1 MITRRLSLS
10 MIMMMALV
18 ALVLTSFFSPIDSFT
33 VVPQQYARA
42 PSKNQVSSTTQLFF
56 FGGPKDDGSPGDYVC
71 KVSVEFNKCLT
82 FTSNQ
87 IRAILRR
94 MLTKSD
100 HVNSFLMHKSASTRR
115 TVDMFLP
122 KDPRRGQP
130 YRPTGRVHPAR
141 HPNIALP
148 RFPKDRRR
156 ARYK

>member
-1 MITRRLSLS
+1 MRSWSTRWRVLGIAFRRWCEHGTPWSDITWATQLLGFLAFLVSSLFLSPAMITRRLSLS

-87 IRAILRR
+87 IRAIFGCL
-94 MLTKSD
+94 
-100 HVNSFLMHKSASTRR
+100 AGWTRP
-115 TVDMFLP
+115 V
-122 KDPRRGQP
+122 
-130 YRPTGRVHPAR
+130 GR
-141 HPNIALP
+141 
-148 RFPKDRRR
+148 
-156 ARYK
+156 